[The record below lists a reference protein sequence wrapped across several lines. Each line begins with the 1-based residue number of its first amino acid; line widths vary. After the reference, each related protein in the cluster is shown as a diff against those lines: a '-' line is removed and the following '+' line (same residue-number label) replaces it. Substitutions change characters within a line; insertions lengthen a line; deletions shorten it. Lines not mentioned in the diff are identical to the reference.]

1 MGEGEKGWGESKQE
15 KPEKQ
20 EREGEERP
28 SSPFY
33 SEMGYL
39 AVSG

>member
-20 EREGEERP
+20 EREREERP

-33 SEMGYL
+33 SELGYL
-39 AVSG
+39 AVAG